1 VTRRRR
7 DFQTFSLSFLDV
19 ISCGFGAIILLLVL
33 SKIYEPVI
41 IEKTQ
46 EDLEAL
52 IALLQQELFDIR
64 GETAVLNRDLV
75 SIREQTS
82 TTKMTLARLQGELDT
97 VQGQYAV
104 TVDDSAEAVVDEGDL
119 QAARQALS
127 EEMVRLRP
135 YYNRPADDAVAGI
148 PG

>member
-46 EDLEAL
+46 VDLLFEHMAYRIEESPLVLGSQTAEGERTVPLPIAMPGVSRRHCSVRNQNGQCVLEDHSRYGTFLNGHRIDGSAVLQVGDSVRLGSPGHELEL
-52 IALLQQELFDIR
+52 IA
-64 GETAVLNRDLV
+64 T
-75 SIREQTS
+75 
-82 TTKMTLARLQGELDT
+82 
-97 VQGQYAV
+97 
-104 TVDDSAEAVVDEGDL
+104 
-119 QAARQALS
+119 
-127 EEMVRLRP
+127 EESHG
-135 YYNRPADDAVAGI
+135 A
-148 PG
+148 